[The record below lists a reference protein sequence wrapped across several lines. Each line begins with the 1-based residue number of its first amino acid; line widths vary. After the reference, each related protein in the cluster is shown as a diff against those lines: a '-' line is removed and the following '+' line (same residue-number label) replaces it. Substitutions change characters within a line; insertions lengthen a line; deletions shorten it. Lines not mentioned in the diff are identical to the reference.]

1 MKKAIAAL
9 AIIAALI
16 AAILMFSSRFKVTEH
31 IYVEW
36 NGERVGIR
44 GEGSAGLKWTIDRGF
59 LTMTANETVGKS
71 LKIHLSGECA
81 NGQFELT
88 AAKRTFIL
96 LEGLKLLNPTGAALV
111 LKGDKSTY
119 LTLADN
125 TENTLGDAG
134 IEAAGDLTIGGDGS
148 LTIVAQG
155 TGHKGINID
164 GNLKIKDDPTI
175 TITTSGQPE
184 HMQVLPQ
191 SVWLGKG
198 PGLPRIPQDSSLP
211 SDATEGSNLS
221 NLSNP
226 SNPSEPSLLPLPPPG
241 FERYDFSGTSKA
253 IKAQG
258 TILIEGGTITLS
270 TCTPGAE
277 GLESKRDII
286 INGGIL
292 NVEAYDDAINALM
305 TMTVNGGIVN
315 AVSSH
320 NDGIDING
328 GQLKPWATSIPK
340 NFDSQRAKELEGQ
353 PTYYQTG
360 GSVTARTT
368 AGFPEE
374 GLDTDNA
381 PLSHTGGELVT
392 YLGF

>member
-81 NGQFELT
+81 NGQFVLT
-88 AAKRTFIL
+88 AAKRTFVL
-96 LEGLKLLNPTGAALV
+96 LEGLKLQNPTGAALV
-111 LKGDKSTY
+111 LKGDKSTF
-119 LTLADN
+119 LTLADD

-198 PGLPRIPQDSSLP
+198 PGLPQTPQTPQTSQ
-211 SDATEGSNLS
+211 T
-221 NLSNP
+221 
-226 SNPSEPSLLPLPPPG
+226 PLPG
-241 FERYDFSGTSKA
+241 FERYDFSGTTKA

-258 TILIEGGTITLS
+258 AILIEGGTITLS

-340 NFDSQRAKELEGQ
+340 NFDPQRAKELEGQ

-360 GSVTARTT
+360 GSVTARTL

-381 PLSHTGGELVT
+381 PISHTGGELT
-392 YLGF
+392 Y

>member
-1 MKKAIAAL
+1 M
-9 AIIAALI
+9 
-16 AAILMFSSRFKVTEH
+16 
-31 IYVEW
+31 
-36 NGERVGIR
+36 
-44 GEGSAGLKWTIDRGF
+44 
-59 LTMTANETVGKS
+59 
-71 LKIHLSGECA
+71 
-81 NGQFELT
+81 
-88 AAKRTFIL
+88 
-96 LEGLKLLNPTGAALV
+96 KLLNPTGAALV
-111 LKGDKSTY
+111 LKGTKPTY
-119 LTLADN
+119 LNLADN

-134 IEAAGDLTIGGDGS
+134 ITAAGDLTIGGDGS

-198 PGLPRIPQDSSLP
+198 PGLPRNL
-211 SDATEGSNLS
+211 AEGDT
-221 NLSNP
+221 
-226 SNPSEPSLLPLPPPG
+226 LPPPPPG
-241 FERYDFSGTSKA
+241 YQRYDFSGTTKA

-340 NFDSQRAKELEGQ
+340 NFDPQRAKELEGQ

-381 PLSHTGGELVT
+381 PISHTGGELVI
-392 YLGF
+392 Y

>member
-59 LTMTANETVGKS
+59 LSMTANETVGKS

-88 AAKRTFIL
+88 AAKRTFVL
-96 LEGLKLLNPTGAALV
+96 LEGLKLLNPTDAALV

-119 LTLADN
+119 LTLADD

-148 LTIVAQG
+148 LIIDAQG

-198 PGLPRIPQDSSLP
+198 PGLPRNL
-211 SDATEGSNLS
+211 AEGDT
-221 NLSNP
+221 
-226 SNPSEPSLLPLPPPG
+226 LPPPPPG
-241 FERYDFSGTSKA
+241 YQRYDFSGTAKA

-340 NFDSQRAKELEGQ
+340 NFDPQRAKELEGQ

-381 PLSHTGGELVT
+381 PISHTGGELT
-392 YLGF
+392 INN

>member
-88 AAKRTFIL
+88 AAKRTFVL

-111 LKGDKSTY
+111 LKGTKPTY
-119 LTLADN
+119 LNLADN

-175 TITTSGQPE
+175 TITTSGQPA

-198 PGLPRIPQDSSLP
+198 PGLPQTSQTSQTSQTPQTP
-211 SDATEGSNLS
+211 
-221 NLSNP
+221 
-226 SNPSEPSLLPLPPPG
+226 PLPPPG
-241 FERYDFSGTSKA
+241 FERYDFSGTTKA

-381 PLSHTGGELVT
+381 PISHTGGELVT
-392 YLGF
+392 Y

>member
-9 AIIAALI
+9 ALVAALI
-16 AAILMFSSRFKVTEH
+16 AAILLFSNRYQTAED
-31 IYVEW
+31 IYIVW
-36 NGERVGIR
+36 QGERVRIK
-44 GEGSAGLKWTIDRGF
+44 GEGSGGLKWIISRGA
-59 LTMTANETVGKS
+59 LTMTANETVGKQ
-71 LKIHLSGECA
+71 LKLHLSGECV
-81 NGQFELT
+81 NGSFELT
-88 AAKRTFIL
+88 AEKRTQIL
-96 LEGLKLLNPTGAALV
+96 LEGLYLNNPLGTALSF
-111 LKGDKSTY
+111 KGSKSTI
-119 LTLADN
+119 LTLADD

-134 IEAAGDLTIGGDGS
+134 IEASGDLTIGGDGS
-148 LTIVAQG
+148 LTIIAQG

-164 GNLKIKDDPTI
+164 GNLKIKDDPTL

-184 HMQVLPQ
+184 RMQLLPE

-198 PGLPRIPQDSSLP
+198 HGLPPNVSEGDRLP
-211 SDATEGSNLS
+211 
-221 NLSNP
+221 P
-226 SNPSEPSLLPLPPPG
+226 PPPG
-241 FERYDFSGTSKA
+241 FVRYDFSGTAKA

-258 TILIEGGTITLS
+258 TILIEGGNITLS

-292 NVEAYDDAINALM
+292 NVDAYDDAINALM

-315 AVSSH
+315 AKSSH

-340 NFDSQRAKELEGQ
+340 NFDPQRAKELAGQ
-353 PTYYQTG
+353 PTYFQTG

-368 AGFPEE
+368 AGPPEE
-374 GLDTDNA
+374 GLDTDHV
-381 PLSHTGGELVT
+381 PISHTGGELNI
-392 YLGF
+392 LDK

>member
-59 LTMTANETVGKS
+59 LSMTANETVGKS

-88 AAKRTFIL
+88 AAKRTFVL

-111 LKGDKSTY
+111 FKGSKPTY
-119 LTLADN
+119 LNLADN
-125 TENTLGDAG
+125 TDNTLGDAG

-148 LTIVAQG
+148 LIIGAQG

-175 TITTSGQPE
+175 FISTSGQPE
-184 HMQVLPQ
+184 HMQLLDPKIWQVD
-191 SVWLGKG
+191 SHGK
-198 PGLPRIPQDSSLP
+198 
-211 SDATEGSNLS
+211 
-221 NLSNP
+221 
-226 SNPSEPSLLPLPPPG
+226 PLPPLPG
-241 FERYDFSGTSKA
+241 FVRYDFSGTTKA

-286 INGGIL
+286 INGGTL
-292 NVEAYDDAINALM
+292 TVEAYDDAINALM

-381 PLSHTGGELVT
+381 PISHTGGELIINNVN
-392 YLGF
+392 

>member
-1 MKKAIAAL
+1 MKKVIAAL

-16 AAILMFSSRFKVTEH
+16 AAILLFSSRFKVTEH

-36 NGERVGIR
+36 HGERVSIR
-44 GEGSAGLKWTIDRGF
+44 GEGSAGLKWEIHGGR
-59 LTMTANETVGKS
+59 LSMTANETVGKS
-71 LKIHLSGECA
+71 MKIHLSGESA
-81 NGQFELT
+81 NGQFELN
-88 AAKRTFIL
+88 AAKWTFVL
-96 LEGLKLLNPTGAALV
+96 LEGLQLLNPTDPALV
-111 LKGDKSTY
+111 FKGSKPT
-119 LTLADN
+119 LLNLADD
-125 TENTLGDAG
+125 TENRLGDAG
-134 IEAAGDLTIGGDGS
+134 IEASGDLTIGGDGS
-148 LTIVAQG
+148 LTIIAQR
-155 TGHKGINID
+155 TGHKGINIE

-191 SVWLGKG
+191 SVWFGKG
-198 PGLPRIPQDSSLP
+198 PGLPPTLTEGDSLP
-211 SDATEGSNLS
+211 
-221 NLSNP
+221 P
-226 SNPSEPSLLPLPPPG
+226 PPPG
-241 FERYDFSGTSKA
+241 FERYDFSGTAKA

-286 INGGIL
+286 INGGVL
-292 NVEAYDDAINALM
+292 TVEAYDDAINALM

-328 GQLKPWATSIPK
+328 GLLKPWATSIPK
-340 NFDSQRAKELEGQ
+340 NYDSQRAKELAGQ
-353 PTYYQTG
+353 PTYFQTG

-374 GLDTDNA
+374 GLDTDKA
-381 PLSHTGGELVT
+381 PISHTGGDLIIDPQRPQ
-392 YLGF
+392 GW

>member
-59 LTMTANETVGKS
+59 LSMTANETVGKS

-88 AAKRTFIL
+88 AAKRTFVL
-96 LEGLKLLNPTGAALV
+96 LEGLKLLNPTDAALV
-111 LKGDKSTY
+111 FKGDKSTY

-125 TENTLGDAG
+125 TENSLGDAG
-134 IEAAGDLTIGGDGS
+134 IVAAGDLTIGGDGS

-184 HMQVLPQ
+184 RMQVLPQ

-198 PGLPRIPQDSSLP
+198 PGLPQTPQTSQTSQTSQTP
-211 SDATEGSNLS
+211 
-221 NLSNP
+221 
-226 SNPSEPSLLPLPPPG
+226 PLPPPG
-241 FERYDFSGTSKA
+241 FERYDFSGTTKA

-258 TILIEGGTITLS
+258 SILIDGGTITLT

-381 PLSHTGGELVT
+381 PISHTGGELVI
-392 YLGF
+392 Y

>member
-184 HMQVLPQ
+184 HMQVLPCRYGWARVRV
-191 SVWLGKG
+191 SLESLRTPRFPRTRPKG
-198 PGLPRIPQDSSLP
+198 ATFRTFRTLRTLQNPLFFPFHLPASSATTSRAQPRP
-211 SDATEGSNLS
+211 SRRRAPFSSKAAPSRYRPAHRELKASN
-221 NLSNP
+221 
-226 SNPSEPSLLPLPPPG
+226 
-241 FERYDFSGTSKA
+241 RKGTSS
-253 IKAQG
+253 
-258 TILIEGGTITLS
+258 S
-270 TCTPGAE
+270 TAA
-277 GLESKRDII
+277 S
-286 INGGIL
+286 
-292 NVEAYDDAINALM
+292 
-305 TMTVNGGIVN
+305 
-315 AVSSH
+315 
-320 NDGIDING
+320 
-328 GQLKPWATSIPK
+328 
-340 NFDSQRAKELEGQ
+340 
-353 PTYYQTG
+353 
-360 GSVTARTT
+360 
-368 AGFPEE
+368 
-374 GLDTDNA
+374 
-381 PLSHTGGELVT
+381 
-392 YLGF
+392 

>member
-59 LTMTANETVGKS
+59 LSMTANETVGKS

-81 NGQFELT
+81 NGQFVLN
-88 AAKRTFIL
+88 AAKRTFVL
-96 LEGLKLLNPTGAALV
+96 LEGLKLLNPTDAALV
-111 LKGDKSTY
+111 LKGTKPTY
-119 LTLADN
+119 LNLADD

-175 TITTSGQPE
+175 FISTSGQPE
-184 HMQVLPQ
+184 HMQLLDPKIWQVDLH
-191 SVWLGKG
+191 GK
-198 PGLPRIPQDSSLP
+198 
-211 SDATEGSNLS
+211 
-221 NLSNP
+221 
-226 SNPSEPSLLPLPPPG
+226 PLPPLPG
-241 FERYDFSGTSKA
+241 FERYDFSGTTKA

-381 PLSHTGGELVT
+381 PISHTGGELVT
-392 YLGF
+392 Y

>member
-59 LTMTANETVGKS
+59 LSMTANETVGKS

-88 AAKRTFIL
+88 AAKRTFVL
-96 LEGLKLLNPTGAALV
+96 LEGLKLLNPTDAALV
-111 LKGDKSTY
+111 LKGTKPTY
-119 LTLADN
+119 LNLADN

-198 PGLPRIPQDSSLP
+198 PGLPRNL
-211 SDATEGSNLS
+211 AEGDT
-221 NLSNP
+221 
-226 SNPSEPSLLPLPPPG
+226 LPPPPPG
-241 FERYDFSGTSKA
+241 YQRYDFSGTTKA

-340 NFDSQRAKELEGQ
+340 NFDTQRAKELEGQ

-381 PLSHTGGELVT
+381 PISHTGGELT
-392 YLGF
+392 INN

>member
-1 MKKAIAAL
+1 MKRAIAAL
-9 AIIAALI
+9 AVIAALI

-36 NGERVGIR
+36 QGERVIIR
-44 GEGSAGLKWTIDRGF
+44 GEGSAGLKWQINGGR
-59 LTMTANETVGKS
+59 LTMTAGETVGKS

-88 AAKRTFIL
+88 AAKRTFVL
-96 LEGLKLLNPTGAALV
+96 LEGLTLLNPTDAAMV
-111 LKGDKSTY
+111 FKGSNHT
-119 LTLADN
+119 LINLADD
-125 TENTLGDAG
+125 TENRLGDAG
-134 IEAAGDLTIGGDGS
+134 IEATGDLTIGGDGS

-155 TGHKGINID
+155 TGHKGINIE

-184 HMQVLPQ
+184 HIQVLPQ

-198 PGLPRIPQDSSLP
+198 PGLPQTSQTPLP
-211 SDATEGSNLS
+211 
-221 NLSNP
+221 P
-226 SNPSEPSLLPLPPPG
+226 PPPG
-241 FERYDFSGTSKA
+241 FERYDFSGTAKA

-277 GLESKRDII
+277 GMESKRDII
-286 INGGIL
+286 INGGTL
-292 NVEAYDDAINALM
+292 TVEAYDDAINALM

-320 NDGIDING
+320 NDGIDINSG
-328 GQLKPWATSIPK
+328 LLKPWATSIPK
-340 NFDSQRAKELEGQ
+340 NYDPQRAKELAGQ

-360 GSVTARTT
+360 GSVTARSN
-368 AGFPEE
+368 AGPHQE
-374 GLDTDNA
+374 GLDTDHT
-381 PLSHTGGELVT
+381 PISHTGGELIIEPQPT
-392 YLGF
+392 KGW

>member
-88 AAKRTFIL
+88 AAKRTFVL
-96 LEGLKLLNPTGAALV
+96 LEGLKLLNPTDAALV
-111 LKGDKSTY
+111 LKGDKSTF

-134 IEAAGDLTIGGDGS
+134 IVAAGDLTIGGDGS

-221 NLSNP
+221 NLSNKPQLNECSP
-226 SNPSEPSLLPLPPPG
+226 S
-241 FERYDFSGTSKA
+241 R
-253 IKAQG
+253 
-258 TILIEGGTITLS
+258 
-270 TCTPGAE
+270 
-277 GLESKRDII
+277 
-286 INGGIL
+286 
-292 NVEAYDDAINALM
+292 
-305 TMTVNGGIVN
+305 
-315 AVSSH
+315 H
-320 NDGIDING
+320 
-328 GQLKPWATSIPK
+328 
-340 NFDSQRAKELEGQ
+340 QR
-353 PTYYQTG
+353 
-360 GSVTARTT
+360 
-368 AGFPEE
+368 
-374 GLDTDNA
+374 
-381 PLSHTGGELVT
+381 
-392 YLGF
+392 

>member
-1 MKKAIAAL
+1 MKKTIAAL

-81 NGQFELT
+81 N
-88 AAKRTFIL
+88 L
-96 LEGLKLLNPTGAALV
+96 LEGLKLLNPTDAALV
-111 LKGDKSTY
+111 LKGTKPTY
-119 LTLADN
+119 LNLADN

-198 PGLPRIPQDSSLP
+198 PGLPQTS
-211 SDATEGSNLS
+211 
-221 NLSNP
+221 
-226 SNPSEPSLLPLPPPG
+226 PLPPPG
-241 FERYDFSGTSKA
+241 FERYDFSGTTKA

-381 PLSHTGGELVT
+381 PISHTGGESYWRRVGDL
-392 YLGF
+392 LGILRDY